1 MAQVVYDPASHPPL
15 DGVTPSATD
24 AKRMLEAYIA
34 VELGGGANEATRRH
48 ARSALDLANVLQHR
62 RTATFREAALCVEAT
77 TTVVNVV
84 AIVAGRRDPQ

>member
-1 MAQVVYDPASHPPL
+1 MA
-15 DGVTPSATD
+15 
-24 AKRMLEAYIA
+24 I
-34 VELGGGANEATRRH
+34 ELAGGANEETRKH

-62 RTATFREAALCVEAT
+62 RTASFRDAALCVEAS